1 MWKTLSGALA
11 VSDSLKSRGMKV
23 DFKCQICGSD
33 PETINHI
40 LFTCPMARQVWALS
54 NFPSMI
60 GGYSSS
66 SIYANFYHLLMV
78 YEDKRVPFEIRRIFP
93 WILWVL
99 WKNRNKMV
107 FEGKVYEAD
116 KAADKAMEDA
126 RQWFIVQE
134 LYQQPM
140 ADDTGSQ
147 NSPVVKWE
155 PPPLG
160 FVKCNVGV
168 AWSKKK
174 LLSGASW
181 VLRDHMGKVLMHSRR
196 AYTQISTDF
205 EAKVRSIQWAVES
218 IRSLRFMGVIFAVD
232 AIEIVSAVRS
242 PREWPA

>member
-1 MWKTLSGALA
+1 
-11 VSDSLKSRGMKV
+11 MK
-23 DFKCQICGSD
+23 GR
-33 PETINHI
+33 
-40 LFTCPMARQVWALS
+40 L
-54 NFPSMI
+54 
-60 GGYSSS
+60 
-66 SIYANFYHLLMV
+66 
-78 YEDKRVPFEIRRIFP
+78 
-93 WILWVL
+93 
-99 WKNRNKMV
+99 
-107 FEGKVYEAD
+107 YEAD

-205 EAKVRSIQWAVES
+205 EAKVRSIQWAGLSRVFEVYDS
-218 IRSLRFMGVIFAVD
+218 WG
-232 AIEIVSAVRS
+232 
-242 PREWPA
+242 